1 MKRIAFVFVTGA
13 SWLDSLVTTVTKSSW
28 SHVALCFEEDDIL
41 VESLA
46 GRGLILQSGKKYDGW
61 NPSLIVQKEISE
73 MDYATMLNLCR
84 QWAEKR
90 TPYGYWTCLAIGLK
104 ELFGQRVGRLALRC
118 FMPCKIESLVCSEL
132 MVKLWR
138 IVASDFLT
146 DHEARLV
153 SPDELLKAL
162 NEKSITSKIDKP

>member
-28 SHVALCFEEDDIL
+28 SHVALRFIEDDIL
-41 VESLA
+41 VEALA

-61 NPSLIVQKEISE
+61 NLRLIVQKEIPE
-73 MDYATMLNLCR
+73 MHYATMLNLCR
-84 QWAEKR
+84 QWADHG

-104 ELFGQRVGRLALRC
+104 ELFGQRAGRLALRC
-118 FMPCKIESLVCSEL
+118 FRADKIQSLVCSEL
-132 MVKLWR
+132 MVTLWR
-138 IVASDFLT
+138 IVAPEFLT

-153 SPDELLKAL
+153 SPDEFI
-162 NEKSITSKIDKP
+162 NGIE